1 MLRYHYD
8 KHIMFWACCAG
19 LFLFG
24 MALALPAAVALDLR
38 LHYGLDAEAAAGL
51 WSRMPLGL
59 LAGSLMFGPLS
70 GGVGYRFVMVVA
82 ALGMFAGFRGVAFAG
97 EIWALEGWM
106 FCLGASGG
114 MMNGAANALVADMA
128 VRGKSASLSLSGVFL
143 GAGLLAMPQM
153 MVGLTR
159 EWSWREVLQG
169 TGNFSLGLAMLF
181 VMMRFPVRRAPV
193 GLRRLLR
200 DGALWWIGIFLF
212 FQCGFES
219 VLYYWGAQYLSAG
232 LGWGDRE
239 AVFGLTLCVAGMTV
253 MRLLLGSVFR
263 NISPR
268 QLLAVSLLLLLPAG
282 ILLLKPAGGFIPAA
296 MGMMMLGGG
305 LAGGFPIMLGFVGE
319 RYPGGSGG
327 AMGMVMGLAVAGRLW
342 VDELMPWGMRE
353 WGMQYLTTMA
363 LLGWVAML
371 VLAVMIVKRLP

>member
-8 KHIMFWACCAG
+8 KHIIYWACCAG

-24 MALALPAAVALDLR
+24 MALALPAAVSLDLR
-38 LHYGLDAEAAAGL
+38 LHYGLDAVAAAAL
-51 WSRMPLGL
+51 LSRMPLGL

-70 GGVGYRFVMVVA
+70 GGVGYRFVMVAA

-97 EIWALEGWM
+97 EVRALEGWM
-106 FCLGASGG
+106 FCLGVSGG

-128 VRGKSASLSLSGVFL
+128 VRGKGASLSLLGVAF
-143 GAGLLAMPQM
+143 GAGLLAMPQL
-153 MVGLTR
+153 MVMLTR
-159 EWSWREVLQG
+159 EWPWRQLLEG
-169 TGNFSLGLAMLF
+169 IGCFALGLGIIC
-181 VMMRFPVRRAPV
+181 VMTRFPVRRAPV
-193 GLRRLLR
+193 ELRRLLR

-219 VLYYWGAQYLSAG
+219 VLYHWGAQYLSAG
-232 LGWGDRE
+232 LGWGERE
-239 AVFGLTLCVAGMTV
+239 SVFGLTLCVAGMTV
-253 MRLLLGSVFR
+253 VRLLLGSVFR

-268 QLLAVSLLLLLPAG
+268 QLLAVSLLLLPAG
-282 ILLLKPAGGFIPAA
+282 ILLLKLAGGFMPAA
-296 MGMMMLGGG
+296 MGMLMLGGG

-319 RYPGGSGG
+319 RYPGQSGG
-327 AMGMVMGLAVAGRLW
+327 AIGMVMGIAVAGRLW
-342 VDELMPWGMRE
+342 VDALMPWGMQE

-371 VLAVMIVKRLP
+371 ALAAMIVKRLP